1 MVGPRVPPPRPR
13 HPARPPR
20 ARAQHQLSARAGAGA
35 RAGRCDAGRPGPLRR
50 LPAGPEH
57 RHGGARPLDDDR
69 RWSLRAWPRRWQRAV
84 ENAVAVAGHLGP
96 PGHAGVLR
104 GRRLLQ
110 HGELAGGGA
119 PRRRLRRVPVE
130 PDVAAAAA
138 GARLRGRLAGTSAA
152 ARPLRGA
159 AAADRAARQGHGPA
173 AVVPRRLP
181 GGPGHLAARPG
192 DARARAGV
200 GLARPT
206 PPLDRR
212 HRRRIDG
219 DDRVPV
225 APRRNGYGPR
235 ARPGRTWPTAHPR
248 RRPVVGHPSHL
259 ARPAR
264 RRPHPDGPVPVPLRT
279 PRRRRAPAAE
289 RPAGE
294 APPVPS
300 GGERAAAGAAGARA
314 PGVGESPLGR
324 LAVILG
330 LGFATLGLLGF
341 VVTGFA
347 PLLGSSELLPFLHVD
362 PLGNLLHLLVG
373 MQLASAS
380 GSGATAR
387 PGPWVLTAAGSAVL
401 LALPCADPLT
411 LTLHAT
417 VAVLALAIAATR
429 RGPSG
434 VGMLYNSLRRPSS
447 S

>member
-1 MVGPRVPPPRPR
+1 MASSLATCCRERRGCGWPPGSSRSCR
-13 HPARPPR
+13 CSSW
-20 ARAQHQLSARAGAGA
+20 SAASPTW
-35 RAGRCDAGRPGPLRR
+35 RAGR
-50 LPAGPEH
+50 
-57 RHGGARPLDDDR
+57 
-69 RWSLRAWPRRWQRAV
+69 RWS
-84 ENAVAVAGHLGP
+84 
-96 PGHAGVLR
+96 
-104 GRRLLQ
+104 
-110 HGELAGGGA
+110 
-119 PRRRLRRVPVE
+119 
-130 PDVAAAAA
+130 AAAAA
-138 GARLRGRLAGTSAA
+138 TSSTCRAGCRGCCGRCSSSRPSGWYFRRCSATSGCRRSRPGRSAGSWASRCGSSATTWWSWPWHRLWCGCTGAGGSGFPPRWPRRPGRPHRDGPVPAQHG
-152 ARPLRGA
+152 
-159 AAADRAARQGHGPA
+159 RAARRPVEHEPA
-173 AVVPRRLP
+173 DHLHRGA
-181 GGPGHLAARPG
+181 GHLAARPG

-225 APRRNGYGPR
+225 APHRNGYGPR

-264 RRPHPDGPVPVPLRT
+264 RRPHPDGPVPVRFEH

-429 RGPSG
+429 RGPQ
-434 VGMLYNSLRRPSS
+434 RRRDAVQLAEAPEQLMR
-447 S
+447 

>member
-1 MVGPRVPPPRPR
+1 M
-13 HPARPPR
+13 
-20 ARAQHQLSARAGAGA
+20 
-35 RAGRCDAGRPGPLRR
+35 
-50 LPAGPEH
+50 
-57 RHGGARPLDDDR
+57 
-69 RWSLRAWPRRWQRAV
+69 
-84 ENAVAVAGHLGP
+84 
-96 PGHAGVLR
+96 
-104 GRRLLQ
+104 
-110 HGELAGGGA
+110 
-119 PRRRLRRVPVE
+119 
-130 PDVAAAAA
+130 
-138 GARLRGRLAGTSAA
+138 
-152 ARPLRGA
+152 
-159 AAADRAARQGHGPA
+159 
-173 AVVPRRLP
+173 
-181 GGPGHLAARPG
+181 
-192 DARARAGV
+192 
-200 GLARPT
+200 
-206 PPLDRR
+206 
-212 HRRRIDG
+212 
-219 DDRVPV
+219 
-225 APRRNGYGPR
+225 
-235 ARPGRTWPTAHPR
+235 
-248 RRPVVGHPSHL
+248 
-259 ARPAR
+259 
-264 RRPHPDGPVPVPLRT
+264 
-279 PRRRRAPAAE
+279 
-289 RPAGE
+289 
-294 APPVPS
+294 PS

>member
-1 MVGPRVPPPRPR
+1 M
-13 HPARPPR
+13 
-20 ARAQHQLSARAGAGA
+20 SASSRSMPGWGA
-35 RAGRCDAGRPGPLRR
+35 RSALALGHWTMIAVGRSA
-50 LPAGPEH
+50 
-57 RHGGARPLDDDR
+57 HGL
-69 RWSLRAWPRRWQRAV
+69 
-84 ENAVAVAGHLGP
+84 VAGN
-96 PGHAGVLR
+96 VLSRTPWLWLATWVLQVMPVFFVVGGFSNMVSWQALERRGGGYVEYLSSRMSRLLRPVLVFATICIVALAIWQLALVMLAR
-104 GRRLLQ
+104 GR
-110 HGELAGGGA
+110 
-119 PRRRLRRVPVE
+119 V
-130 PDVAAAAA
+130 
-138 GARLRGRLAGTSAA
+138 SAW
-152 ARPLRGA
+152 
-159 AAADRAARQGHGPA
+159 
-173 AVVPRRLP
+173 
-181 GGPGHLAARPG
+181 
-192 DARARAGV
+192 
-200 GLARPT
+200 LARPRPWTAVIAVGSMAMTVYLWHLTAMVTVLGLVLAAHGPLPT
-206 PPLDRR
+206 PGGALWW
-212 HRRRIDG
+212 
-219 DDRVPV
+219 
-225 APRRNGYGPR
+225 AT
-235 ARPGRTWPTAHPR
+235 RPIW
-248 RRPVVGHPSHL
+248 L
-259 ARPAR
+259 ALLAAALTPMA
-264 RRPHPDGPVPVPLRT
+264 PVPVPLRT

-300 GGERAAAGAAGARA
+300 GGEWAAAGAAGARA

-362 PLGNLLHLLVG
+362 PLGHLLHLLVG

-429 RGPSG
+429 CGPSG